1 MRPFS
6 LQRRHRSLPNM
17 FAQSWRRWMARRAD
31 QLLETARL
39 GSDNLEYLTHD
50 PKATDCGLCPV
61 TGGHADD
68 LLRRLMLALDLDPY
82 ELALSDPACF
92 VTCAGVARCVRAGK
106 IVRRI
111 WRARRPVTLGQVAT
125 IGATIVKT
133 PWRLRCC
140 SPCEAV
146 QRPRRRANVHIS
158 PDERGVCDMKA
169 ADVMV
174 CAVISVRPSARVEEV
189 AGTLL
194 ANRISAVPVIDEQGE
209 LLGIVSEGDLMRR
222 AEAGTD
228 RSRSWWLEYLTG
240 KQVLAAEYVK
250 SHSHKVTDV
259 MTRSVITA
267 TPETP
272 LSEIATLL
280 ERNRIKRV
288 PIVQN
293 GKVVGIVSRA
303 NLLQA
308 LASMPTKNTA
318 TASASD
324 SQIRDKVLSRLNAEL
339 WRPSMLNV
347 TVRDG
352 TVDLWGFVASED
364 EKKATR
370 IAVESIPGV
379 KTINDHLTIPPAEIA
394 MV

>member
-1 MRPFS
+1 
-6 LQRRHRSLPNM
+6 
-17 FAQSWRRWMARRAD
+17 
-31 QLLETARL
+31 
-39 GSDNLEYLTHD
+39 
-50 PKATDCGLCPV
+50 
-61 TGGHADD
+61 
-68 LLRRLMLALDLDPY
+68 
-82 ELALSDPACF
+82 
-92 VTCAGVARCVRAGK
+92 
-106 IVRRI
+106 
-111 WRARRPVTLGQVAT
+111 
-125 IGATIVKT
+125 
-133 PWRLRCC
+133 
-140 SPCEAV
+140 
-146 QRPRRRANVHIS
+146 
-158 PDERGVCDMKA
+158 MKA

-174 CAVISVRPSARVEEV
+174 SAVISVRPNARVEEV
-189 AGTLL
+189 ASILL
-194 ANRISAVPVIDEQGE
+194 TNRISAVPVIDEE
-209 LLGIVSEGDLMRR
+209 EKLIGIVSEVDLMRR

-272 LSEIATLL
+272 LAEIASLL

-308 LASMPTKNTA
+308 LAGMPVKNA
-318 TASASD
+318 AAAASAGD
-324 SQIRDKVLSRLNAEL
+324 SQIRDEVLSRLNAQL

-352 TVDLWGFVASED
+352 IVDLWGFVTSDD

>member
-1 MRPFS
+1 
-6 LQRRHRSLPNM
+6 
-17 FAQSWRRWMARRAD
+17 
-31 QLLETARL
+31 
-39 GSDNLEYLTHD
+39 
-50 PKATDCGLCPV
+50 
-61 TGGHADD
+61 
-68 LLRRLMLALDLDPY
+68 
-82 ELALSDPACF
+82 
-92 VTCAGVARCVRAGK
+92 
-106 IVRRI
+106 
-111 WRARRPVTLGQVAT
+111 
-125 IGATIVKT
+125 
-133 PWRLRCC
+133 
-140 SPCEAV
+140 
-146 QRPRRRANVHIS
+146 
-158 PDERGVCDMKA
+158 MKA

-174 CAVISVRPSARVEEV
+174 SAVISVRPNARVEEV
-189 AGTLL
+189 ASTLL
-194 ANRISAVPVIDEQGE
+194 ANRISAVPVIDKQGE

-272 LSEIATLL
+272 LGEIAMLL

-308 LASMPTKNTA
+308 VAGMPAKNA
-318 TASASD
+318 AAVSA
-324 SQIRDKVLSRLNAEL
+324 
-339 WRPSMLNV
+339 
-347 TVRDG
+347 G
-352 TVDLWGFVASED
+352 DLWGFVTSDE

-370 IAVESIPGV
+370 IAVESVPGV
-379 KTINDHLTIPPAEIA
+379 KTINDHLTIPPPEIA